1 LFCFSRQCPGQFMP
15 ADDRSRGWSNVQ
27 VIVRVRPPQIP
38 ELKYEQVLL
47 VDGTRM
53 TVDVPLDVEHIE
65 ERSSG
70 AAPALVRRSASGAP
84 RSAAGR
90 PSRVQSQRLDCD
102 FDRILGVEASQQ
114 DLWDSVSEGIESI
127 FDGYNSTVFAYGMT
141 GSGKTYS
148 MMGPELMAA
157 CWGPSAAVAPVQRAQ
172 TAPSAPRLS
181 AQRDAHIT
189 RAPNRGLTV
198 RVGQMIFDRIGKIDG
213 ETRVYMSYLQVY
225 QENIFDLLKPASMA
239 KPLRTREDGAG
250 GTVYV
255 EGLTESAVGSEDELF
270 QLLLKGSLNR
280 AYRSTV
286 YNEQSS
292 RSHAVLTLRVEQVL
306 DPSKGTV
313 RRSRLNLIDLAGNER
328 WDKDAKGQVMTSEH
342 TAEMTTI
349 NRSLHALGKCIASLA
364 KGDSFVPFRDS
375 KLTRILQE
383 SLGGNGRTYVVCTV
397 AGCAKFAAQT
407 ISTLRFADRAKRVK
421 MKCSVN
427 DVEDVSVLVRKYQ
440 QEIAYLRTLVD
451 SKATGELEQ
460 RVRQLGEEND
470 ELRTQLSNA
479 ATRASGEAAFH
490 RPAVVHNPMYP
501 GPVVARASALRRAMS
516 EPSIGC
522 YAAASDTREKQDTRE
537 DVLNKITLAEDKLG
551 GVKTELRQAIEQE
564 EFVTAD
570 AIRQRRDAL
579 DQEISDLK
587 LVLRGYGEAA
597 TPASDLRT
605 TVGLPCETTGAR
617 HTPIPEVPQSRAR
630 LPDGGEL
637 PFTPREWPHR
647 AERAEPRQEET
658 RRQADNARGRQAP
671 GRRRGVT
678 LDVGRPRPMSAGRR
692 QAAGAPYLSARAS
705 SQRSRNPRV
714 QSKLRLGNSTVSGPV
729 VPDFRKVDLIQYYY
743 SHVKNAAASPDKFA
757 PCSGEDPRDR
767 RPERSP
773 APAQPRPATEDVP
786 SAAVPVAPLSA
797 RLGPVERHQEWLRA
811 KHAALSKGADAMPM
825 QECTD
830 KAPRREDQGC
840 PVDPGDAA
848 AGPVV
853 APVRLQP
860 AVQAPVQLEEPKPLT
875 VHGARGIPA
884 SDSVSTAATDV
895 ETRPRPRSAR
905 SVPKS
910 IAPVPV
916 VVAPIRGI
924 NADLLQPRGRESHK
938 MSHLSPRG
946 CIPARPPRAKP
957 ALQRGPRTVERR
969 VIIGRDSA
977 AIRQDVLSPTKAA
990 AAAVLQRGRGDLDRG
1005 VGDGASWAVACSSA
1019 VVGPVDVCD
1028 ASVGK
1033 EPVSPSGATPV
1044 YSTQQRDTSAV
1055 AAEVGC
1061 PQGDVSSFSSMFSR
1075 ALAHVSRERPPSAR
1089 RREQQEQ
1096 QQELHENEA
1105 CRNSASTLEPCLP
1118 TELRPVAPRPTRRIA
1133 GGASETLMM
1142 LAKMRMSS
1150 SNAEDEAEV

>member
-1 LFCFSRQCPGQFMP
+1 MP
-15 ADDRSRGWSNVQ
+15 ADDRSKGWSNVQ

-53 TVDVPLDVEHIE
+53 TVDVPPDVEHIE

-70 AAPALVRRSASGAP
+70 AASAQVRRSASGTARNGP
-84 RSAAGR
+84 GR

-114 DLWDSVSEGIESI
+114 DLWDSLSDGIESI

-157 CWGPSAAVAPVQRAQ
+157 CWGPSAAAAPVQRAQ
-172 TAPSAPRLS
+172 TAPCAPRLS
-181 AQRDAHIT
+181 GERDAHIT

-198 RVGQMIFDRIGKIDG
+198 RVGQMIFDRISQADS

-239 KPLRTREDGAG
+239 KPLRTREDGTG
-250 GTVYV
+250 GAVYV
-255 EGLTESAVGSEDELF
+255 EGLTESEVGSEDEMF

-306 DPSKGTV
+306 DASQGTV

-328 WDKDAKGQVMTSEH
+328 WDKDAKGQAMTSEH

-383 SLGGNGRTYVVCTV
+383 SLGGNGRTFVLCTV

-451 SKATGELEQ
+451 SKANGELEQ

-470 ELRTQLSNA
+470 VLRTQLSNA
-479 ATRASGEAAFH
+479 ATRASGEAVFN
-490 RPAVVHNPMYP
+490 RPLLAHNPMYP
-501 GPVVARASALRRAMS
+501 GLVVARASALRRAMS

-522 YAAASDTREKQDTRE
+522 YGVGDDTREKTDTRS

-564 EFVTAD
+564 DFVTAD
-570 AIRQRRDAL
+570 AIRKRRDAL

-587 LVLRGYGEAA
+587 LVLRGHSEVA

-605 TVGLPCETTGAR
+605 TVGLPCESTGAR

-630 LPDGGEL
+630 LPGGGEL

-647 AERAEPRQEET
+647 VDRSVPRLENN
-658 RRQADNARGRQAP
+658 RRQADRDTRGGVGP
-671 GRRRGVT
+671 VRRRGVT

-692 QAAGAPYLSARAS
+692 QSAGAPYLSARSS
-705 SQRSRNPRV
+705 SQRNRSPRV

-743 SHVKNAAASPDKFA
+743 SHVKNGDSAEKLAPVDWEDLRGCVAGRSLPPQQPRAAA
-757 PCSGEDPRDR
+757 EV
-767 RPERSP
+767 RPGLVVHSQ
-773 APAQPRPATEDVP
+773 A
-786 SAAVPVAPLSA
+786 LSA

-811 KHAALSKGADAMPM
+811 KQAALGQGADVMPVLD
-825 QECTD
+825 CHD
-830 KAPRREDQGC
+830 RVPRQQGC

-853 APVRLQP
+853 PPVRLQP
-860 AVQAPVQLEEPKPLT
+860 TVQLEVRQLLGLRETCCSEYHT
-875 VHGARGIPA
+875 VRHKIKNSA
-884 SDSVSTAATDV
+884 SF
-895 ETRPRPRSAR
+895 
-905 SVPKS
+905 
-910 IAPVPV
+910 
-916 VVAPIRGI
+916 
-924 NADLLQPRGRESHK
+924 
-938 MSHLSPRG
+938 
-946 CIPARPPRAKP
+946 
-957 ALQRGPRTVERR
+957 R
-969 VIIGRDSA
+969 VYHA
-977 AIRQDVLSPTKAA
+977 FL
-990 AAAVLQRGRGDLDRG
+990 G
-1005 VGDGASWAVACSSA
+1005 VICF
-1019 VVGPVDVCD
+1019 
-1028 ASVGK
+1028 
-1033 EPVSPSGATPV
+1033 
-1044 YSTQQRDTSAV
+1044 
-1055 AAEVGC
+1055 
-1061 PQGDVSSFSSMFSR
+1061 SFSSD
-1075 ALAHVSRERPPSAR
+1075 ALDGTGRGTWGG
-1089 RREQQEQ
+1089 
-1096 QQELHENEA
+1096 EA
-1105 CRNSASTLEPCLP
+1105 
-1118 TELRPVAPRPTRRIA
+1118 
-1133 GGASETLMM
+1133 
-1142 LAKMRMSS
+1142 
-1150 SNAEDEAEV
+1150 